1 METMILIINWL
12 VYGGLFGTFFIKFTD
27 QKERDK
33 YRRFAYFALM
43 LCSLF
48 LSVFLFKQAFL
59 AEKIQVKLNI
69 LETIFNAFLLFFM
82 WTKVKEDKLF
92 SNLNKK

>member
-1 METMILIINWL
+1 MMVIINWI
-12 VYGGLFGTFFIKFTD
+12 VYGGLFATFFIKFTD

-33 YRRFAYFALM
+33 YRKFAYFALM

-48 LSVFLFKQAFL
+48 LSVFLFKQAFVVG
-59 AEKIQVKLNI
+59 KIIIKFNV
-69 LETIFNAFLLFFM
+69 LETIFNSMILFFM

-92 SNLNKK
+92 KKK